1 MKNYAFIFA
10 RGGSK
15 GIPHKNIKILAGKP
29 LIAYAIEIS
38 NEIKEIDKVF
48 VSTDDKYISDV
59 SEKWGAEVILRPK
72 ELAQD
77 NSPEWLA
84 WVHAVSWVEEKYG
97 EFERF
102 ISLPPTSPLRN
113 KSDVLKCFNALNS
126 KFDVAIG
133 ITKATHSPWFNMVI
147 KGEDESFMLVNSG
160 QKFHNRQE
168 TPLIYNITTCAYVM
182 RPDFIKLNSSIF
194 DGKVTGIEIPS
205 FRAVD
210 IDTPMDFKIA
220 EFLILNNKE
229 AFNGR

>member
-38 NEIKEIDKVF
+38 KKIEEIDRVF
-48 VSTDDKYISDV
+48 VSTDHKQICDV
-59 SEKWGAEVILRPK
+59 SKKWGAEVILRPK

-84 WVHAVSWVEEKYG
+84 WAHAVSWVEEKYG
-97 EFERF
+97 GFERF

-113 KSDVLKCFNALNS
+113 KSDVLKCLNALDS
-126 KFDVAIG
+126 RFDVAIG
-133 ITKATHSPWFNMVI
+133 ITEATHSPWFNMVR
-147 KGEDESFMLVNSG
+147 KGEDEKIMLVNSG
-160 QKFHNRQE
+160 QKFYNRQE

-182 RPDFIKLNSSIF
+182 RPEFIKSNTRIF
-194 DGKVTGIEIPS
+194 DGKVTGVEIPNT
-205 FRAVD
+205 RAID
-210 IDTPMDFKIA
+210 IDTPMDFQIA
-220 EFLILNNKE
+220 EFLMSNNKE
-229 AFNGR
+229 VCDA